1 MSGKN
6 LTQYVTFKIGKETY
20 AMNIEFVET
29 IVSTQ
34 EIRPIPNTRTEVKGI
49 ANIQEEIVPIV
60 DLRIKFDLHSDK
72 IDEVP
77 FIVVSHMEDI
87 VVGLVVDEVS
97 EVLTIEPQEIHLGS
111 ITTKTIGDATEY
123 IYGIYKKVIKTDEKE
138 GVHKTDQ
145 DKQYEL
151 IILLNTNKLLGFD
164 TVSELERVK
173 EQHNEGV

>member
-20 AMNIEFVET
+20 AMNIEYVDT

-34 EIRPIPNTRTEVKGI
+34 EIRPIPNTRSEVKGI

-60 DLRIKFDLHSDK
+60 DLRIKFALHSEK
-72 IDEVP
+72 SNEVP
-77 FIVVSHMEDI
+77 FIIVSHMDDI

-97 EVLTIEPQEIHLGS
+97 EVLTIEPGDIHLGA

-123 IYGIYKKVIKTDEKE
+123 IYGVYKKEIQMDEKDNE
-138 GVHKTDQ
+138 HRSEQ
-145 DKQYEL
+145 EKQYDL
-151 IILLNTNKLLGFD
+151 IILLNTHTLLGFEI
-164 TVSELERVK
+164 TAELERVK
-173 EQHNEGV
+173 DQHNEGV